1 MSGLATRGEAFRL
14 VADGV
19 AAGLS
24 APWRLYLARGCRYLS
39 MSVGERAEWDA
50 WRSHLGCPV
59 MTVRVYDV
67 AGDIRRA
74 SVAEAVIDGCRISV
88 ELVEDVSTG
97 DLATGLGM
105 LGGAADGATDS
116 AAGKVFDRAP
126 DRLLDPDP
134 ERPLDPAA
142 EPPLPPPSGARP
154 IIPTQFRDDERGGP
168 PG

>member
-39 MSVGERAEWDA
+39 LSVGERDEWDA
-50 WRSHLGCPV
+50 WRTHLGCPV

-97 DLATGLGM
+97 DLTQLLDERAGATGG
-105 LGGAADGATDS
+105 
-116 AAGKVFDRAP
+116 
-126 DRLLDPDP
+126 
-134 ERPLDPAA
+134 RPP
-142 EPPLPPPSGARP
+142 
-154 IIPTQFRDDERGGP
+154 IPTQFRDDPTGG
-168 PG
+168 GRSGGAAG